1 VERGYRAVRVLVRAL
16 AVVLILTP
24 VALIAL
30 MIWLDLTAHH

>member
-1 VERGYRAVRVLVRAL
+1 MERVYRAVHVLARAL
-16 AVVLILTP
+16 SVVFILAP